1 MRTHPVLEA
10 CVARGMR
17 LGLDSIRAFLTAM
30 EEPHRA
36 VPVVHVA
43 GTNGKG
49 SVCTLTAAA
58 LTSSGMRV
66 GTYLSPHVEEIN
78 ERIRLDG
85 EPVSDGVLNEAIEAV
100 ERASSSYFEAM
111 GTPSAG
117 LTYFEFMTVVAF
129 YVFAT
134 QRVDVAVVEV
144 GLGGRLD
151 ATNVV
156 DPLICAITTIG
167 RDHQA
172 QLGDDLAGIAREKAG
187 IIKRGVPVVLGPMPA
202 EAMDAIV
209 TIAGARGAD
218 VWRPG
223 AHLRRQR
230 GDDGWSFSSPK
241 GSVSG
246 VTIGLGGTHQL
257 ANASVAFGVL
267 KRLEGMGF
275 PISDQSIREGFATAH
290 LEGRL
295 EELRPGLFV
304 DGAHNESG
312 ARALAAWL
320 AHRPRPE
327 SRILLWGMG
336 EGRDAA
342 SILAPLVEHV
352 DEVVTTRCAH
362 PKARDPY
369 ELALSLQDIDCV
381 LSAAGPIEEALPEV
395 LAEADEVIAAGSL
408 FLAGAVRALARE
420 MGSET

>member
-1 MRTHPVLEA
+1 VRTHPVLDA

-17 LGLDSIRAFLTAM
+17 LGLDQIRAFLTAM
-30 EEPHRA
+30 GEPHRA
-36 VPVVHVA
+36 VPMVHVA

-49 SVCTLTAAA
+49 SVSTMTAAA
-58 LTSSGMRV
+58 LTASGLRV

-85 EPVSDGVLNEAIEAV
+85 EPVPDGLLNEAIEAV
-100 ERASSSYFEAM
+100 ARASSTYFDAM

-129 YVFAT
+129 YVFST
-134 QRVDVAVVEV
+134 QRVDVAVIEV

-156 DPLICAITTIG
+156 DPLVCAITSIG
-167 RDHQA
+167 LDHQT
-172 QLGDDLAGIAREKAG
+172 QLGDDIAGIAREKAG
-187 IIKRGVPVVLGPMPA
+187 IIKRGVPVVLGPMPT

-209 TIAGARGAD
+209 EIARARGAE

-223 AHLRRQR
+223 VHLRRQHA
-230 GDDGWSFSSPK
+230 DDRWSFSCPT
-241 GSVSG
+241 GSVTSLQ
-246 VTIGLGGTHQL
+246 IALAGTHQV
-257 ANASVAFGVL
+257 ANASVAFGVVQ
-267 KRLEGMGF
+267 RLRGMGF
-275 PISDQSIREGFATAH
+275 PVSEECIRTGFAAAH
-290 LEGRL
+290 IEGRL
-295 EELRPGLFV
+295 EELRPGLVV
-304 DGAHNESG
+304 DGAHNELG
-312 ARALAAWL
+312 ARALAGWL
-320 AHRPRPE
+320 AKRPRPAT
-327 SRILLWGMG
+327 RILLWGMG

-342 SILAPLVEHV
+342 AVLAPLVEHF

-369 ELALSLQDIDCV
+369 ELAMSLQDIDCV

-408 FLAGAVRALARE
+408 FLAGAVRSLVRE
-420 MGSET
+420 MDADV

>member
-1 MRTHPVLEA
+1 
-10 CVARGMR
+10 
-17 LGLDSIRAFLTAM
+17 
-30 EEPHRA
+30 
-36 VPVVHVA
+36 
-43 GTNGKG
+43 
-49 SVCTLTAAA
+49 
-58 LTSSGMRV
+58 
-66 GTYLSPHVEEIN
+66 
-78 ERIRLDG
+78 
-85 EPVSDGVLNEAIEAV
+85 
-100 ERASSSYFEAM
+100 M

-156 DPLICAITTIG
+156 EPVMCAITTIG
-167 RDHQA
+167 LDHQA

-202 EAMDAIV
+202 AAMDAIV
-209 TIAGARGAD
+209 AVAGARGAE

-223 AHLRRQR
+223 SHLRRQR
-230 GDDGWSFSSPK
+230 TEDGWSFSCPD

-246 VTIGLGGTHQL
+246 IQIGLGGTHQV

-267 KRLEGMGF
+267 QRLRSAGF
-275 PISDQSIREGFATAH
+275 PVSDDHIREGFATAH

-295 EELRPGLFV
+295 EELRPGLVV

-312 ARALAAWL
+312 AKALANWL
-320 AHRPRPE
+320 GSRPRPAT
-327 SRILLWGMG
+327 RILLWGMG

-342 SILAPLVEHV
+342 AVLAPLVEHV

-381 LSAAGPIEEALPEV
+381 LSAAGPVEEALPEV
-395 LAEADEVIAAGSL
+395 LAEADEVVAAGSL
-408 FLAGAVRALARE
+408 FLAGAVRSLVRE
-420 MGSET
+420 MEFDG